1 MTENKQYTINFD
13 GYKYFNIT
21 HDERVIA
28 RMDTMNDAKALVE
41 ILEIYAGD
49 ND

>member
-1 MTENKQYTINFD
+1 MNKKYTINFD
-13 GYKYFNIT
+13 GYKYF
-21 HDERVIA
+21 DVFDGERVIA
-28 RMDTMNDAKALVE
+28 RMDTMNDAKAVVE